1 MGTSGPYTPSPKWSG
16 IKTDITNALNSGPVT
31 GQDAHDLV
39 SDFVQ
44 QLCHEPEE
52 GFGEVPSD
60 FGYLS
65 PDQAKEKLGTLVAQF
80 PKITGS
86 PPTPSRG
93 RGGGGG
99 GDGGG
104 GAKGT
109 KARPKGG
116 GGTKGRGRSGRLSG
130 GAVRPAAQRLAT
142 FISQIPKVGLRQA
155 LIDAGVTNVDQL
167 PPEQI
172 ALAIADVLA
181 TDASL
186 IVQTELRDALA
197 TVLEKVCEEPASIEA
212 AEEMFTN
219 SAYDLQTVVQM
230 LFECYIMER
239 FKTFFCEHEA
249 AKHGYDAAD
258 KILTEARD
266 YVASEMQLEKAER
279 RDLTSVDWGSA
290 EGAKIVDGI
299 LERTVAIYTDS

>member
-31 GQDAHDLV
+31 DQDAHDLV

-44 QLCHEPEE
+44 QLCNEPDE
-52 GFGEVPSD
+52 GFGDVPPD
-60 FGYLS
+60 FGHLT
-65 PDQAKEKLGTLVAQF
+65 PDQAEEKLAPLVAQF

-86 PPTPSRG
+86 PPPPNRG

-99 GDGGG
+99 GGGAKVIKGRPKGGG
-104 GAKGT
+104 GAKG
-109 KARPKGG
+109 G
-116 GGTKGRGRSGRLSG
+116 GRGGRLAG

-155 LIDAGVTNVDQL
+155 LIDAGVPNVDQL

-186 IVQTELRDALA
+186 IVQTELRAAL
-197 TVLEKVCEEPASIEA
+197 TKVLERVCEEPASIEA

-219 SAYDLQTVVQM
+219 SAYDLQTVIQM

-239 FKTFFCEHEA
+239 FLTFFCEHEA
-249 AKHGYDAAD
+249 PKHGYDAAD
-258 KILTEARD
+258 KIAAEARD

-279 RDLTSVDWGSA
+279 RDLTSVDWASA

-299 LERTVAIYTDS
+299 LGRTVAIYTDL